1 MQGCY
6 ELDFV
11 CHFQMH
17 GHFFLNQI
25 IFFITISFPSKIH
38 SYRDERQVNTT
49 WSIPVII
56 KLQQIQQ
63 PNIVHAF
70 YLSCLLFYCL
80 NFTSKYSSTHKQI
93 FINLPIC
100 ISMSHCRILAAE
112 LWHQDKNNVA
122 KELGQLRKL
131 KMQQVLKEM
140 EEQDEFKA
148 AQEYYGEKAYQ
159 EWIQVI
165 IQSTCHR

>member
-1 MQGCY
+1 
-6 ELDFV
+6 
-11 CHFQMH
+11 
-17 GHFFLNQI
+17 
-25 IFFITISFPSKIH
+25 
-38 SYRDERQVNTT
+38 
-49 WSIPVII
+49 
-56 KLQQIQQ
+56 
-63 PNIVHAF
+63 
-70 YLSCLLFYCL
+70 
-80 NFTSKYSSTHKQI
+80 
-93 FINLPIC
+93 
-100 ISMSHCRILAAE
+100 MSHCRILAAE

-165 IQSTCHR
+165 IQNTCHRWNLTPSILTHNIVCKVCVRTFKKNVGMLSNNIFEKLYYSYFGKTEIRIIAFNSFFFIKS

>member
-1 MQGCY
+1 MY
-6 ELDFV
+6 V
-11 CHFQMH
+11 YSS
-17 GHFFLNQI
+17 
-25 IFFITISFPSKIH
+25 TVKIL
-38 SYRDERQVNTT
+38 
-49 WSIPVII
+49 P
-56 KLQQIQQ
+56 
-63 PNIVHAF
+63 
-70 YLSCLLFYCL
+70 
-80 NFTSKYSSTHKQI
+80 YSSTHKQ
-93 FINLPIC
+93 NKESTVC
-100 ISMSHCRILAAE
+100 VSMSHCRILAAE

-165 IQSTCHR
+165 IQNTCHR